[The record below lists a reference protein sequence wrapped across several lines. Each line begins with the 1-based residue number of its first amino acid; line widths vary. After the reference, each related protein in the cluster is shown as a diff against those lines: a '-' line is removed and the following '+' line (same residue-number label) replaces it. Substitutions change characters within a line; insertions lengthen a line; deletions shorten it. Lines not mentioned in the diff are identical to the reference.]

1 MDKVKKYFWTTDDEH
16 LNGENTFDTVEE
28 CLREARY
35 YWLNGDY
42 RFSVQDPDL
51 REDSVIVTVGKTK
64 PVDFRPFIMKMLNR
78 LKDDMEDYINDNYGF
93 CPDVEGL
100 TDADRKARADFVTP
114 ILDSTTGHRFYS
126 KSGSLE
132 HDYEITRDWYKM
144 IN

>member
-1 MDKVKKYFWTTDDEH
+1 MDKVKKYFWTTDDEY

-28 CLREARY
+28 CLKEARY
-35 YWLNGDY
+35 YWLNGDD

-51 REDSVIVTVGKTK
+51 RADSVIVTVGETR
-64 PVDFRPFIMKMLNR
+64 PVDL
-78 LKDDMEDYINDNYGF
+78 
-93 CPDVEGL
+93 
-100 TDADRKARADFVTP
+100 